1 MPVRVSCRS
10 TRRLTQ
16 RRRHRVARGWWFNE
30 LPDRPRQDVLSR
42 RARSAAPPDAPELCR
57 LRGQENG
64 LIAQRHFHHLT
75 SRCVLTS
82 IMLLSSRMP
91 ELASFEVVLAI
102 AKTGSLGAAAR
113 EIGLT
118 QQAVSARLASMEAQT
133 GVQLAVRTARGS
145 QLTPAGVVV
154 AEWAARLLD
163 VAHHVDTGLG
173 SLRTERRRQIKV
185 VASQTI
191 GEQLMPRWLVSL
203 QAAATRRGV
212 TAPNVILT
220 ATNSEH
226 AIAAVRDGTADLG
239 FIEGPGTPRGLRSRV
254 VAHDELVIIV
264 PPDHKW
270 ARRSRA
276 VSASELAQTPLVTRE
291 LGSGTRDS
299 LTAALHQA
307 LGDAMHQASPVLE
320 LSSAAAVR
328 AAVLAGAGP
337 AALSRLTVADDLAVG
352 RLRAITI
359 PELNLHRQLQ
369 AIWVGGRTPPA
380 GAIRDLVSHIVSAA
394 QPAVSK

>member
-1 MPVRVSCRS
+1 
-10 TRRLTQ
+10 
-16 RRRHRVARGWWFNE
+16 
-30 LPDRPRQDVLSR
+30 
-42 RARSAAPPDAPELCR
+42 
-57 LRGQENG
+57 
-64 LIAQRHFHHLT
+64 
-75 SRCVLTS
+75 
-82 IMLLSSRMP
+82 MLLSSRMP
-91 ELASFEVVLAI
+91 ELASFEVLLAI

-118 QQAVSARLASMEAQT
+118 QQATSARLASMEAQT
-133 GVQLAVRTARGS
+133 GVQLAVRTPRGS

-154 AEWAARLLD
+154 VEWAARLLD
-163 VAHHVDTGLG
+163 VAHHVDAGLG
-173 SLRTERRRQIKV
+173 SLRMKKRQQIKV

-239 FIEGPGTPRGLRSRV
+239 FIESPGTPSGLRCRV
-254 VAHDELVIIV
+254 VAHDELVVIV

-270 ARRSRA
+270 VRRSRA
-276 VSASELAQTPLVTRE
+276 LSASELAQAPLVTRE
-291 LGSGTRDS
+291 AGSGTRDS
-299 LTAALHQA
+299 LTTALRQA
-307 LGDAMHQASPVLE
+307 LGEEMHQPSPALE

-337 AALSRLTVADDLAVG
+337 AVISRLAVGDDLAVG
-352 RLRAITI
+352 RLRG
-359 PELNLHRQLQ
+359 
-369 AIWVGGRTPPA
+369 VPA
-380 GAIRDLVSHIVSAA
+380 PHLDMR
-394 QPAVSK
+394 

>member
-1 MPVRVSCRS
+1 
-10 TRRLTQ
+10 
-16 RRRHRVARGWWFNE
+16 
-30 LPDRPRQDVLSR
+30 
-42 RARSAAPPDAPELCR
+42 
-57 LRGQENG
+57 
-64 LIAQRHFHHLT
+64 
-75 SRCVLTS
+75 
-82 IMLLSSRMP
+82 MLLSSRMP
-91 ELASFEVVLAI
+91 DLASFEVLLAI

-145 QLTPAGVVV
+145 QLTPGGLVV

-173 SLRTERRRQIKV
+173 SLRTERRAQTKV

-191 GEQLMPRWLVSL
+191 AEQLMPRWLVSL
-203 QAAATRRGV
+203 QAAAARRGV

-226 AIAAVRDGTADLG
+226 AIAAVRDGSADLG
-239 FIEGPGTPRGLRSRV
+239 FVESPGTPAGLRSRV
-254 VAHDELVIIV
+254 IAHDELVVIV
-264 PPDHKW
+264 PPEHKW

-276 VSASELAQTPLVTRE
+276 LSASELAQAPLVTRE
-291 LGSGTRDS
+291 AGSGTRDS
-299 LTAALHQA
+299 LTTALREVVGEELHQP
-307 LGDAMHQASPVLE
+307 SPALE

-337 AALSRLTVADDLAVG
+337 AVISRLAVADDLAVG
-352 RLRAITI
+352 RLRAVAV

-380 GAIRDLVSHIVSAA
+380 GAVRDLLSHITSADA
-394 QPAVSK
+394 EPAVNR